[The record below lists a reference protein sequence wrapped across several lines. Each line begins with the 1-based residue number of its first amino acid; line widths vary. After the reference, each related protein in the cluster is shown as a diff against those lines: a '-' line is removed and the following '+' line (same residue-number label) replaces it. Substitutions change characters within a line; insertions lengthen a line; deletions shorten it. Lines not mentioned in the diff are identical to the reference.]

1 MMTMNDGLERLS
13 IFCIQ
18 KIPKKSKI
26 PKKIK
31 NSKKFLKFLKF
42 QKIDSKDG
50 ENFKVIISNAN
61 IHTLENGSLT
71 IREVKKEDGG
81 HYMVQAI
88 NGVGPGISRVVH
100 LTVNGNVSL
109 RSSSLLLVS
118 IFMAWSVYGGKKGEK
133 KEKKQK

>member
-1 MMTMNDGLERLS
+1 MIRIGTIVNFFALKN
-13 IFCIQ
+13 FA
-18 KIPKKSKI
+18 
-26 PKKIK
+26 K
-31 NSKKFLKFLKF
+31 NSKKFPKNFEKLRKNG
-42 QKIDSKDG
+42 SKDG

-100 LTVNGNVSL
+100 LTVNGNVSP
-109 RSSSLLLVS
+109 RSPFLLVS
-118 IFMAWSVYGGKKGEK
+118 FFMAWSVYGRKKGER
-133 KEKKQK
+133 EE